1 VEELQTTAKDVTVRL
16 SCDDIELFLNALNEA
31 LEAVE
36 VWEFATRT
44 GFEKSDFRAMQ
55 ASLRA
60 IRDKMSKE
68 R

>member
-1 VEELQTTAKDVTVRL
+1 MEELQTTAKDATVRL

-31 LEAVE
+31 LEEVE
-36 VWEFATRT
+36 DWEFSTRT

-60 IRDKMSKE
+60 IRDKMGE
-68 R
+68 EG